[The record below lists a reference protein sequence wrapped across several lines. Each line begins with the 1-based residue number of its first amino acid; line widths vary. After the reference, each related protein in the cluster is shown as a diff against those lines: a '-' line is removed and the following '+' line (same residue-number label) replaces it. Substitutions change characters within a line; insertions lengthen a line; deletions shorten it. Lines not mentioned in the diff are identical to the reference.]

1 MHCCCCCCFNI
12 FTSYNI
18 IFSIHFDRFF
28 PAPYSMSNRMITQ
41 TSMSPY
47 MSPLSTY
54 QVWILFL
61 LINMHFKTYVCKI
74 HEHCNR
80 NMWFCFKIICKRC
93 VFEIWNSFWGGF
105 GDVGQV
111 CDKCRYS
118 LLCLFMCHRSRTWSL
133 EIAFALSQT
142 VYRVCLLMF
151 QMQNPSWMPHQS
163 YIMQHPVR
171 TGVLHIL
178 FCCFSF
184 NHNLLVTKYVF
195 GLV

>member
-1 MHCCCCCCFNI
+1 MHCCCFNI

-47 MSPLSTY
+47 MSTLSTY

-80 NMWFCFKIICKRC
+80 NMWFSFKNICKTC
-93 VFEIWNSFWGGF
+93 VFEIWNSFWGGGF

-118 LLCLFMCHRSRTWSL
+118 LLCLISGNSICSESDCLQSVFVDVPDAEPILDASSTLHHAAPSKNWSSPY
-133 EIAFALSQT
+133 F
-142 VYRVCLLMF
+142 VLLF
-151 QMQNPSWMPHQS
+151 
-163 YIMQHPVR
+163 
-171 TGVLHIL
+171 L
-178 FCCFSF
+178 F
-184 NHNLLVTKYVF
+184 
-195 GLV
+195 

>member
-1 MHCCCCCCFNI
+1 MHCCCFNI

-47 MSPLSTY
+47 MSTLSTY

-80 NMWFCFKIICKRC
+80 NMWFSFKNICKTC
-93 VFEIWNSFWGGF
+93 VFEIWNSFFGGGGF

-151 QMQNPSWMPHQS
+151 QMQNPSWMPHQP

-195 GLV
+195 GLL